1 MGLLRSYRNTI
12 CMVANCQKN
21 EMMIKTDAQI
31 CPSCRGT
38 MVYTWAAGGFKF
50 NCPKCK
56 RQEMM
61 FEHFNI
67 AFLNGSPIVIVLAKE
82 VEVAADNKIS
92 RLVFTNETVDT
103 LEVSS
108 KGIMVTKDYSSE
120 FISMSQV
127 FSISTN
133 IEGIEE

>member
-1 MGLLRSYRNTI
+1 
-12 CMVANCQKN
+12 
-21 EMMIKTDAQI
+21 
-31 CPSCRGT
+31 
-38 MVYTWAAGGFKF
+38 
-50 NCPKCK
+50 
-56 RQEMM
+56 MM